1 MRKKGL
7 IKKLMVSVSALCLCA
22 AFALATPAAA
32 ISAHAMTLPGI
43 STYKDNISYVYKIED
58 NKLYKCLYNYTS
70 GNYIGD
76 WIYVRDL

>member
-1 MRKKGL
+1 MRKNEL
-7 IKKLMVSVSALCLCA
+7 IKKLTVSASALCLCA
-22 AFALATPAAA
+22 AFVLTAPAAA